1 MKLSDDK
8 RHVTYEVETIQELL
22 HYLNSLHTNAAKD
35 FIRRLSIDK
44 SRIPAISEEERRL
57 RLLTEAERRA
67 MLYGASLPKD
77 CETLQILRKL
87 SRDTNS
93 DNC

>member
-1 MKLSDDK
+1 MRLSDDK
-8 RHVTYEVETIQELL
+8 KYVTYEVEVIQELL
-22 HYLNSLHTNAAKD
+22 RYLNSLHTNTAKD
-35 FIRRLSIDK
+35 FICRLSIDK
-44 SRIPAISEEERRL
+44 SRVPVINEKERNL

-67 MLYGASLPKD
+67 ILYGASLPKD

-87 SRDTNS
+87 SGDTNS